1 MGTGCCKND
10 DVVTGKMHIINPTL
24 ESQNKSYAQSD
35 FSSENLF
42 SHSINTRPIQW
53 KKGNLI
59 GEGVYSKVFQ
69 AIDLETGNLLAVKV
83 IKLSNN
89 TIKAEKQFEDLNSEI
104 NLLKSLRHTNIIKYY
119 QTDTNNDTKSVN
131 ILLEYITGGSL
142 KDLLAKYNCFSEKI
156 IKNYTS
162 QILRGLNYIH
172 SQNIVHRDLKSANV
186 LVTDDAIIKLSDFGC
201 SKRIESRQVSKSV
214 KGSPYWMA
222 PEVVL
227 QKGYSF
233 PSDIWSLGCLV
244 IEMASGR
251 PPWSEYSNN
260 SNEIIRMI
268 AQPERL
274 PRIPDIS
281 EDLKDFIRKCLTR
294 NPDFRP
300 SARQLLSHP
309 CITSYSGSASHSFV
323 SKALTNSWI
332 DTKLIKL

>member
-1 MGTGCCKND
+1 
-10 DVVTGKMHIINPTL
+10 
-24 ESQNKSYAQSD
+24 
-35 FSSENLF
+35 
-42 SHSINTRPIQW
+42 
-53 KKGNLI
+53 
-59 GEGVYSKVFQ
+59 
-69 AIDLETGNLLAVKV
+69 
-83 IKLSNN
+83 
-89 TIKAEKQFEDLNSEI
+89 
-104 NLLKSLRHTNIIKYY
+104 
-119 QTDTNNDTKSVN
+119 
-131 ILLEYITGGSL
+131 
-142 KDLLAKYNCFSEKI
+142 
-156 IKNYTS
+156 
-162 QILRGLNYIH
+162 
-172 SQNIVHRDLKSANV
+172 
-186 LVTDDAIIKLSDFGC
+186 
-201 SKRIESRQVSKSV
+201 
-214 KGSPYWMA
+214 MA